1 LFPLFEEERSRGA
14 TTTTIA
20 VVLVQEHEDER
31 MTLLAV
37 RYNNTSNNKQDNNM
51 QQQQQQH
58 FCFRLDKTDAG
69 AAVAPGAAPATCAC
83 GKILYFNPGVND
95 FNIVDVFEVI
105 RMVAKDDEDMI
116 CVRCAKTVFDIL
128 PLRWVL
134 MQRAKELEEERRRRE
149 GKKKKIKEQK
159 VTAKD

>member
-1 LFPLFEEERSRGA
+1 MFEERSRRA
-14 TTTTIA
+14 TTTTTIIIA
-20 VVLVQEHEDER
+20 VVLVEEHEDEG

-37 RYNNTSNNKQDNNM
+37 RYNNSNNKQDNNM
-51 QQQQQQH
+51 KQQQQQQH

-83 GKILYFNPGVND
+83 GKIFYFNPGVND
-95 FNIVDVFEVI
+95 FNIVDISEVI

-134 MQRAKELEEERRRRE
+134 MQRVEELEKERKRRR
-149 GKKKKIKEQK
+149 KKEK
-159 VTAKD
+159 VG

>member
-1 LFPLFEEERSRGA
+1 LRDKKPVLFPIFEEERSIRA
-14 TTTTIA
+14 TTAIIA
-20 VVLVQEHEDER
+20 VVLVEEHEDEG

-37 RYNNTSNNKQDNNM
+37 RYNNSNNNKQDNNM
-51 QQQQQQH
+51 KKQQQQH

-83 GKILYFNPGVND
+83 GKIFYFNPGVND
-95 FNIVDVFEVI
+95 FNIVDISEVI
-105 RMVAKDDEDMI
+105 RMVAKDDEDRI

-134 MQRAKELEEERRRRE
+134 MQRVEEPEEERRRRRN
-149 GKKKKIKEQK
+149 
-159 VTAKD
+159 

>member
-1 LFPLFEEERSRGA
+1 LRDKKPVLFPIFEEERSIRA
-14 TTTTIA
+14 TTAIIA
-20 VVLVQEHEDER
+20 VVLVEEHEDEG

-37 RYNNTSNNKQDNNM
+37 RYNNTNNKQDNNM
-51 QQQQQQH
+51 KQQQQQQH

-83 GKILYFNPGVND
+83 GKIFYFNPGVND
-95 FNIVDVFEVI
+95 FNIVDISEVI
-105 RMVAKDDEDMI
+105 RMVAKDDEDRI

-134 MQRAKELEEERRRRE
+134 MQRVEEPEEERRRRRN
-149 GKKKKIKEQK
+149 
-159 VTAKD
+159 